1 MSKTPLTDKIYD
13 AALRRLAQGD
23 TEALTVIYDRLG
35 RQIYMLAYSILG
47 NVHMAEDI
55 MQDTFLRLLSGVGSY
70 REGTNAKAYILKITH
85 NLSLNALQKMRREA
99 ERTCPIDEEI
109 PAESDT
115 AKLPALE
122 SLRLLTREE
131 RLIVVLKLDGGETHA
146 QIASILGITPAASA
160 KRYRRALEKLKEY
173 YRK

>member
-70 REGTNAKAYILKITH
+70 REGTNAKAYI
-85 NLSLNALQKMRREA
+85 
-99 ERTCPIDEEI
+99 
-109 PAESDT
+109 
-115 AKLPALE
+115 
-122 SLRLLTREE
+122 
-131 RLIVVLKLDGGETHA
+131 
-146 QIASILGITPAASA
+146 
-160 KRYRRALEKLKEY
+160 
-173 YRK
+173 